1 MGHSLNPER
10 SGWFIQSFALISL
23 ERRRA
28 VAAADRPTGI
38 AVLLVVMGCTKGFYV
53 NLVYLQNR
61 SL

>member
-1 MGHSLNPER
+1 MVARLQAGGRAGPP
-10 SGWFIQSFALISL
+10 
-23 ERRRA
+23 A

-38 AVLLVVMGCTKGFYV
+38 AVLLVVMGCTKRFYV